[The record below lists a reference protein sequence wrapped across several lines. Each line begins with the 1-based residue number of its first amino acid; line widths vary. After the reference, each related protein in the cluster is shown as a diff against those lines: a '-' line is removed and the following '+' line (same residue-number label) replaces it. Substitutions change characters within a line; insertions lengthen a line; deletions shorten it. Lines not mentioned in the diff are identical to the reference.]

1 MKKLLFL
8 MMILTVGFTISACGD
23 GNSLQE
29 EASEDGSTA
38 AVSQEDGSAA
48 AVSQE
53 EDSTAAEES
62 TDASENTSQ
71 TGENVPTTDGDG
83 SSALVAYFS
92 WSGNTESVAKEI
104 QAQTG
109 ADIFRI
115 VPAEPYTDDY
125 DTLLDIA
132 QEEQAADARPEIAD
146 TVEDFQ
152 QYDVVYL
159 GYPNWWGD
167 MPMILYTFLDE
178 YDFSGKT
185 IAPFVTS
192 GGSGFSGT
200 IGTIESMEPDA
211 AVTEGLSLGS
221 SEAAEPADAV
231 SSWLAANGISNN

>member
-1 MKKLLFL
+1 MKKILSL
-8 MMILTVGFTISACGD
+8 MMILTMGFTFSACGD
-23 GNSLQE
+23 NHSLQE
-29 EASEDGSTA
+29 EASEDSSTA
-38 AVSQEDGSAA
+38 EVSQEDGSAV

-71 TGENVPTTDGDG
+71 TGENVPTTGG
-83 SSALVAYFS
+83 SSVLVAYFS

-132 QEEQAADARPEIAD
+132 QEEQAVDARPEIAD

-167 MPMILYTFLDE
+167 MPMVLYTFLDE

-200 IGTIESMEPDA
+200 IGTIESMEPNA